1 MLASWIYNGQLAD
14 PYGEF
19 MVREEDTLDKENV
32 REDFNAQ
39 YWENRYTIEE
49 EMVCSFLSEL
59 ANKILTTGMSCMCVS
74 VALNV
79 FFSFG
84 IVLYTTRSR
93 RKISQCRQGMW

>member
-1 MLASWIYNGQLAD
+1 MLASWIYDGQLAD

-49 EMVCSFLSEL
+49 EMVCSFLWEL
-59 ANKILTTGMSCMCVS
+59 ANKILTTGKCVCHIWRPHSCLS
-74 VALNV
+74 LANAT
-79 FFSFG
+79 FFF
-84 IVLYTTRSR
+84 
-93 RKISQCRQGMW
+93 

>member
-1 MLASWIYNGQLAD
+1 MLASWIYDGQLAD

-49 EMVCSFLSEL
+49 EMVCSFLWEL
-59 ANKILTTGMSCMCVS
+59 ANKILTTGTSCMPVMFIVS
-74 VALNV
+74 
-79 FFSFG
+79 
-84 IVLYTTRSR
+84 
-93 RKISQCRQGMW
+93 